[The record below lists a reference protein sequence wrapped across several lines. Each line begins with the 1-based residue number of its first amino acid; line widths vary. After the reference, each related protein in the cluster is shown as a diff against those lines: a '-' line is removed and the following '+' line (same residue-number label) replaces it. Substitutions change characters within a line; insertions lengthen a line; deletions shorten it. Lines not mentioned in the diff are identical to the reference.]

1 MIGAVEQAIRESDAA
16 FSQQSGF
23 ISAWREAASYCLPRN
38 ADGIGVTQ
46 TQPNAYRPDPAKM
59 NTEAQQALLTLVTGM
74 ASWITP
80 SGQEWFQWA
89 PAPEVDS
96 DPVKR
101 WLADCTRRALPHL
114 EASGFY
120 AHAMETFL
128 AAGSVGVACSMVEG
142 AKPGSPAA
150 LSFRALDIGSYAIA
164 ENAAGVVDRLFW
176 KFQRTVAQAIEE
188 WGGDRLPSN
197 LTGLSYDKQ
206 MTQNEEFV
214 LIVRPRTERQA
225 TIGPLAMPFAILV
238 IHRASRSL
246 VWEGG
251 SWENP
256 AKVYRWLTTAESRPW
271 GLGPGMMAVADAKG
285 VNYLDLLGVNAAEKS
300 IDPPLAAMD
309 NVTGALDLR
318 SGGVSIVS
326 DVSQAPRPISEV
338 GDVRFLDVIQ
348 DRKLRQLREYFHTT
362 LFEAFLREDKTLTAT
377 EARLRQGEKL
387 DRYGPAFHRLSTEWV
402 GPVLERVFMI
412 LMRDGYFAPPPP
424 DAFIDTPQGPQFLY
438 PKVVQQGRMALA
450 MNALASNGI
459 RELLAEVLPIAQINP
474 EILDH
479 IDFDKALRIMGQASV
494 FTEQAIRPVDEVAA
508 VRAAR
513 QQQQLAMQAAQLAM
527 QAAVEPQPG
536 GMNAPAN

>member
-1 MIGAVEQAIRESDAA
+1 MIGQANQAIREADAA
-16 FSQQSGF
+16 FTQQSNF
-23 ISAWREAASYCLPRN
+23 MSAWREAAGYCLPRT
-38 ADGIGVTQ
+38 ADGIGVTIS
-46 TQPNAYRPDPAKM
+46 QPSPYKPDPAKM

-80 SGQEWFQWA
+80 AGQEWFQWS
-89 PAPEVDS
+89 PAPEVDV
-96 DPVKR
+96 DPVRR
-101 WLADCTRRALPHL
+101 WLLDCTRRALPHL

-142 AKPGSPAA
+142 AKRGSPAA

-164 ENAAGVVDRLFW
+164 ENAASVVDRLYW
-176 KFQRTVAQAIEE
+176 KFSRTVAQAIEE
-188 WGGDRLPSN
+188 WGAERLPSN
-197 LTGLSYDKQ
+197 LTELDRDKQ
-206 MTQNEEFV
+206 LTQREEFLLV
-214 LIVRPRTERQA
+214 VRPRAERKA
-225 TIGPLAMPFAILV
+225 RIGPLAMPFEVLV
-238 IHRASRSL
+238 IHQTSRSL

-271 GLGPGMMAVADAKG
+271 GVGPGMMALADAKG
-285 VNYLDLLGVNAAEKS
+285 VNYLDLLGIYAAEKL
-300 IDPPLAAMD
+300 IDPPVAAMD

-318 SGGVSIVS
+318 SGGVTVVS
-326 DVSQAPRPISEV
+326 DLSQAPRPISEV
-338 GDVRFLDVIQ
+338 GDVRFLDAIQ
-348 DRKLRQLREYFHTT
+348 DRKLRQLREYFHNT
-362 LFEAFLREDKTLTAT
+362 LFEAFLREDKAMTAT
-377 EARLRQGEKL
+377 ESRLRQGEKL

-412 LMRDGYFAPPPP
+412 LMRDGYFAPPPRE
-424 DAFIDTPQGPQFLY
+424 AFVDTQQGPQFLY

-479 IDFDKALRIMGQASV
+479 IDFDKALRIMGQASA
-494 FTEQAIRPVDEVAA
+494 FTDQAIRSVDEVAA

-527 QAAVEPQPG
+527 QTAAQPEG
-536 GMNAPAN
+536 GMNAPAA